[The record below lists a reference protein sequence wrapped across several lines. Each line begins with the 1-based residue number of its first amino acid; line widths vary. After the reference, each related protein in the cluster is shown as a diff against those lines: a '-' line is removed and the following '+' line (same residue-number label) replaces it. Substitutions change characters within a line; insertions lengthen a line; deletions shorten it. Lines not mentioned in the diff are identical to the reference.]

1 MASSASALTRC
12 PWTSTWNGMCSLP
25 QESHL
30 PTRKVDTRFASAL
43 QKVLSTELH
52 MSQWVLDHTHSQT
65 WLSICCQ
72 LHTCK
77 GSWLYLSLVECYC
90 AGKIC
95 PENDRKTD
103 RQTPAKALK
112 NHLCF
117 SFRCSRCLQERA
129 HNSMPTC
136 SWLPA
141 HFYTHE
147 SGMLRHTEH
156 YIIQTVELCLC
167 VCLCVIS
174 QCDAYTT

>member
-103 RQTPAKALK
+103 
-112 NHLCF
+112 
-117 SFRCSRCLQERA
+117 
-129 HNSMPTC
+129 